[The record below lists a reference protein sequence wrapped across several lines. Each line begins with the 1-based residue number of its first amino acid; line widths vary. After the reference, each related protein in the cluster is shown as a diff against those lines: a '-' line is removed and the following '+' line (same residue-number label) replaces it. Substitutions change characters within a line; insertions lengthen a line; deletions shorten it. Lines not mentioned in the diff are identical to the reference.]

1 MRGTTPTIAYTIPID
16 LGDIKNFTVTFR
28 IDGEVV
34 LKKKKDDCVIED
46 NKIIVEL
53 SQEDT
58 LLLPR
63 DKIVETQ
70 VKLLFM
76 DGNVLKTKPKNLFS
90 GDILDEEV
98 IS

>member
-1 MRGTTPTIAYTIPID
+1 MKGTTPTIAYKIPID
-16 LGDIKNFTVTFR
+16 LGDIKNFSVTFR
-28 IDGEVV
+28 IDGEIV
-34 LKKKKDDCVIED
+34 LKKEKVDCVIED
-46 NKIIVEL
+46 NKIFVQL
-53 SQEDT
+53 SQEET

-63 DKIVETQ
+63 NKIVETQ

-76 DGNVLKTKPKNLFS
+76 DGNVLKTKPKNLYS